1 MQFLPKNKKIIL
13 KKFIDYSKLQDTTEK
28 TTIIL
33 LELKTKKELE
43 KFKVSERDTYNDIIE
58 MLIEDSLEVN
68 EK

>member
-1 MQFLPKNKKIIL
+1 VQFLPKNKKIIL